1 MLRQPLRLAL
11 IALVLGVSAT
21 GLARNAH
28 AATNMTGV
36 WQFDFGGAPG
46 PAPIPCPNVTM
57 KQHGTKLHLLL
68 SCPPSVAQFT
78 GTFDKGTGAFSVEA
92 TYACKGYVDVPWTL
106 SGTVAPGG
114 NTLTGVSSIFCIAPI
129 SSAFTGELV
138 AGETATPQPPTL
150 GGVASRISARPDTP
164 AVFVALGAGAC
175 ALVGL
180 CAAALRRSAVLDRP

>member
-1 MLRQPLRLAL
+1 MLREPLRLAL
-11 IALVLGVSAT
+11 IALVLGVTAT

-46 PAPIPCPNVTM
+46 PSPIPCPNVTM

-92 TYACKGYVDVPWTL
+92 TYACKGYINVPWTL
-106 SGTVAPGG
+106 SGTVAPNG

-129 SSAFTGELV
+129 SSAFTGQRI
-138 AGETATPQPPTL
+138 AGAPTNTPPPSL
-150 GGVASRISARPDTP
+150 GGVASPVSTGSDPP
-164 AVFVALGAGAC
+164 
-175 ALVGL
+175 
-180 CAAALRRSAVLDRP
+180 AAALAVGAAVLATLALCATTLRRSSVLDRP